1 MLNSSDLS
9 VEEITGCLKAVEDNG
24 DVGDGHEGKKLYLT
38 EEQWLE
44 RYKQKEKVGHGG
56 GSGGDGHGKGGRGN
70 KGGGSGGKTVSSGGS
85 EAGSKPP
92 VDRSK
97 EKCHNCGKTGHW
109 TQDYRSKAKKELANV
124 A

>member
-70 KGGGSGGKTVSSGGS
+70 KGGWIRWQNHFERWERGRVQTTGGPKQREMPQLWQNWPLDPGLS
-85 EAGSKPP
+85 
-92 VDRSK
+92 
-97 EKCHNCGKTGHW
+97 
-109 TQDYRSKAKKELANV
+109 
-124 A
+124 